1 MHAALVCAEPLIGL
15 LERVAS
21 SLVFASHWAARKNR
35 LATWL
40 NALNCNA
47 AMTQHSRLFQRNL
60 TEFFRELLQRAMEAQ
75 AVRSSEDV
83 EFYLVTLLEHFA
95 HPRRRFDDRPLALDY
110 LESFHAPLPHRY
122 GKLKHVG
129 DTALFM
135 AGLFL
140 EALHRKIVSS
150 DYYTELG
157 RTAYSQLARLGG
169 AAGPRS
175 RDLFAELADRFP
187 ELVRVLA
194 EISFRDLFP
203 GDEHA
208 LRAYTRWLYTR
219 SELDAHW
226 LMKQG
231 LIPYAPTKRTTH

>member
-1 MHAALVCAEPLIGL
+1 
-15 LERVAS
+15 
-21 SLVFASHWAARKNR
+21 
-35 LATWL
+35 
-40 NALNCNA
+40 
-47 AMTQHSRLFQRNL
+47 MTQQSRLFQRNL
-60 TEFFRELLQRAMEAQ
+60 TEFFRELLKSAMKAQ

-83 EFYLVTLLEHFA
+83 EFYLVKLLEQFA
-95 HPRRRFDDRPLALDY
+95 HPPRRFDDRPLALDY
-110 LESFHAPLPHRY
+110 LESFHMPLAHRY

-135 AGLFL
+135 AGLFI

-157 RTAYSQLARLGG
+157 RTAYQQLARLGSG
-169 AAGPRS
+169 MSAHP

-203 GDEHA
+203 GEEHA

-219 SELDAHW
+219 SEHDARW

-231 LIPYAPTKRTTH
+231 LIPFAPTKKTTH

>member
-1 MHAALVCAEPLIGL
+1 
-15 LERVAS
+15 
-21 SLVFASHWAARKNR
+21 
-35 LATWL
+35 
-40 NALNCNA
+40 
-47 AMTQHSRLFQRNL
+47 MTQQSRLFHRNL
-60 TEFFRELLQRAMEAQ
+60 TEFFRELLRSAMQAQ

-83 EFYLVTLLEHFA
+83 EFYLVKLLESFA
-95 HPRRRFDDRPLALDY
+95 HPPRRFDDRPLALDY
-110 LESFHAPLPHRY
+110 LESFHMPLPHRY

-157 RTAYSQLARLGG
+157 RTAYSQLARLGTGSG
-169 AAGPRS
+169 AAPV

-194 EISFRDLFP
+194 EISLRDLFP

-208 LRAYTRWLYTR
+208 LRVYTRWLYTR
-219 SELDAHW
+219 SEHDAQW

-231 LIPYAPTKRTTH
+231 LIPFAPTKKTTH